1 MEADLLKKVLNRYL
15 KLLSNR
21 IKTEYNEDVEF
32 KIYSLNYFRNLEN
45 DIFLHVFIDTNPE
58 IKRGNDRYGLREG
71 IIKEVRQFLKETVG
85 VNNVKHIII
94 DLDKRPLY
102 NIDEEKL
109 PFKEKKSKNLRLR
122 EFSERVESEE
132 LKWHFDDEDRMVK
145 TLHKTD
151 WMIQFDNKMPQKLS
165 ENREIFI
172 PKGVYHR
179 LIKGTGDL
187 KVKIRL
193 I

>member
-1 MEADLLKKVLNRYL
+1 MNKDLIKNLLNRFLGQLTKRL
-15 KLLSNR
+15 KNTYGVDLKFEIN
-21 IKTEYNEDVEF
+21 
-32 KIYSLNYFRNLEN
+32 SLNYFRSLEN
-45 DIFLHVFIDTNPE
+45 NVFLHVFIDTFPEEKSSHNVKFLQSE
-58 IKRGNDRYGLREG
+58 IKEFLKDVVGIEDIHG
-71 IIKEVRQFLKETVG
+71 IIVE
-85 VNNVKHIII
+85 
-94 DLDKRPLY
+94 LDKRPLY

-109 PFKEKKSKNLRLR
+109 PFKEKKGKNLRIR
-122 EFSERVESEE
+122 EFSERVDSEE

-151 WMIQFDNKMPQKLS
+151 WMIQFDNKVPQKLS

-193 I
+193 F